1 MRLAVFSDTHA
12 NYEALSAVLEAY
24 RRERIDVYYCLGDTV
39 GYGGSPNECAD
50 LVRKLSRST
59 ILGNH
64 DAAVAGRMD
73 YSYYYEAARH
83 ALDAHAS
90 ILSPENAAWLR
101 SLPYREDLVDHG
113 VTLCHGSPV
122 RLEEFEYIFAPEQA
136 RECLP
141 MFRELQHLTLIG
153 HSHLCK
159 VFALTP
165 TTVEE
170 LPPIDFVLEPGKK
183 YIVSVGSVGQPRDYD
198 NRASYTVY
206 DTDAKRFEFKPD
218 RVRHRDRRREGPA
231 RQARAQLRPS
241 PLYRRLSLDGAA
253 SGPKPRR
260 ASSAPGARPPP
271 VVRRSRWLHEAA
283 VRWGRKWLQPR
294 CACSAPGALRAPRGS
309 VRRSDGCTKRG
320 AVWVA
325 ALSAYAEVAPR
336 PARA

>member
-1 MRLAVFSDTHA
+1 MRLGILSDIHA

-24 RRERIDVYYCLGDTV
+24 SHEEIDHYYCLGDTV

-50 LVRKLSRST
+50 IIRDLAKAT

-83 ALDAHAS
+83 ALDTHAAM
-90 ILSPENAAWLR
+90 LSLDSMEWLR
-101 SLPYREDLVDHG
+101 SLPYQLKLDEVG
-113 VTLCHGSPV
+113 VHLCHGSPV

-141 MFRELQHLTLIG
+141 MYDELGHITLIG

-170 LPPIDFVLEPGKK
+170 LPPVDFELAPDRK

-198 NRASYTVY
+198 NRASFTVF
-206 DTDAKRFEFKPD
+206 DTDRKRFEFK
-218 RVRHRDRRREGPA
+218 RVEYDIET
-231 RQARAQLRPS
+231 
-241 PLYRRLSLDGAA
+241 AA
-253 SGPKPRR
+253 DK
-260 ASSAPGARPPP
+260 
-271 VVRRSRWLHEAA
+271 V
-283 VRWGRKWLQPR
+283 
-294 CACSAPGALRAPRGS
+294 LRAKLERNFAHRLFIG
-309 VRRSDGCTKRG
+309 V
-320 AVWVA
+320 
-325 ALSAYAEVAPR
+325 
-336 PARA
+336 